1 MLIFICRGFLF
12 FEKLSAHDTTA
23 LAISGLG
30 CVYIVQQIKCRDY
43 LMGVGCAAF
52 SRPLSKMIFT
62 LGLIDKRPSAHRHN
76 R

>member
-1 MLIFICRGFLF
+1 
-12 FEKLSAHDTTA
+12 
-23 LAISGLG
+23 
-30 CVYIVQQIKCRDY
+30 VYIVQQIKCRDY